1 MSFHPRP
8 TQTRGLHST
17 CDQQAAIDSKTEP
30 PVTSTFPKRMK
41 LKFCVSKL
49 ALVFTVALI
58 FGVQTSTAQPVST
71 GNSPGITTPN
81 SAGPRW
87 SDLTPAQ
94 QSSLKPLAPTWDT
107 LEAARKRKWIAVAQ
121 SYPRLTPAEQEKMQS
136 RMVEWAAL
144 SPRERAVARL
154 NFAETKKV
162 PSTDR
167 AANWDAYQALP
178 AEDRQKLAAKANP
191 PPSGAA
197 IAPKQS
203 TTGKVTPVPVTRHTP
218 TAQVGNGSA
227 VAPVID
233 RKTLL
238 PQVQKPAKAASSPSS

>member
-1 MSFHPRP
+1 
-8 TQTRGLHST
+8 
-17 CDQQAAIDSKTEP
+17 
-30 PVTSTFPKRMK
+30 
-41 LKFCVSKL
+41 
-49 ALVFTVALI
+49 
-58 FGVQTSTAQPVST
+58 
-71 GNSPGITTPN
+71 
-81 SAGPRW
+81 
-87 SDLTPAQ
+87 
-94 QSSLKPLAPTWDT
+94 
-107 LEAARKRKWIAVAQ
+107 
-121 SYPRLTPAEQEKMQS
+121 MQS

-178 AEDRQKLAAKANP
+178 AEDRQKLAAKATTP
-191 PPSGAA
+191 PPGAA

-203 TTGKVTPVPVTRHTP
+203 NTSKVTPVPVTRHTP
-218 TAQVGNGSA
+218 SAQAGSGNV

-238 PQVQKPAKAASSPSS
+238 PQAPKPAKAASSPAS